1 MTTIPST
8 PRERIATQCVCC
20 GNMQLQASPAIL
32 MPFVAHRVFGWR
44 PVVIDAS
51 WGLNTIANGHAYSIC
66 NSLYCGVCD
75 FLFLDIRFSDA
86 ELSRLYQDYRGPD
99 YVELRE
105 LYEPGYRERNRLL
118 LADIPYLDQI
128 ENFIAPHIA
137 PNPAILDW
145 GGDTG
150 KNTPFKSKNK
160 CLHIYDISQKPTIA
174 GAKSVSAQETLASA
188 YDLIVCSEVLEHIPY
203 PCDILQAI
211 CLRMDK
217 NSTLY
222 LEVPHEPV
230 MQENKNTRPNNK
242 KHWHEH
248 INFFSTLSM
257 KKLLD
262 QCALETIN
270 IQSTTIKTGG
280 EYFKILQII
289 AKLK

>member
-1 MTTIPST
+1 MTTIPPT

-51 WGLNTIANGHAYSIC
+51 WGLNTIANGNAYSIC

-75 FLFLDIRFSDA
+75 FLFLDMRFSDA
-86 ELSRLYQDYRGPD
+86 ELSRLYHDYRGPD

-105 LYEPGYRERNRLL
+105 FYEPGYRERNRLL
-118 LADIPYLDQI
+118 LTDIPYLHQI

-160 CLHIYDISQKPTIA
+160 CLHIYDISQKTTIA
-174 GAKSVSAQETLASA
+174 GAKSVSAQETLTSA
-188 YDLIVCSEVLEHIPY
+188 YDLIICSEVLEHIPY

-211 CLRMDK
+211 RLRMNK
-217 NSTLY
+217 NSILY
-222 LEVPHEPV
+222 LEVPHERV
-230 MQENKNTRPNNK
+230 MQEPQNARLKNKR
-242 KHWHEH
+242 HWHEH
-248 INFFSTLSM
+248 INFFSIFSM
-257 KKLLD
+257 EKLLD
-262 QCALETIN
+262 QCELETIST
-270 IQSTTIKTGG
+270 QSTKINTG
-280 EYFKILQII
+280 EENCKILQII
-289 AKLK
+289 AKLR